1 MNELMSGFIGAI
13 IGGLIGFGGVIW
25 QFRAQLLASER
36 ELAASL
42 LVASEKIREGYRERS
57 LDKETLK
64 NPDRIEP
71 LLHYEDDLLLTLRRW
86 EVGGNRKTYPF
97 AHRHGLAAVDY
108 MQGFRQEVQYGS
120 LPGTGVDYGYET
132 AWDTTRQELIAV
144 SSRATGSTP
153 GQVWKRRQLRM
164 KYLKPERK
172 LQQDID
178 KASKK
183 LRRSRG
189 ER

>member
-13 IGGLIGFGGVIW
+13 IGGLIGFGGVVW

-42 LVASEKIREGYRERS
+42 LVASEKIRDGYRERS
-57 LDKETLK
+57 LGKDTLK
-64 NPDRIEP
+64 NPERIEP
-71 LLHYEDDLLLTLRRW
+71 LLQHEEKLLLTLRRW
-86 EVGGNRKTYPF
+86 EIGGNRKTYPF
-97 AHRHGLAAVDY
+97 AQRHAAAAVDY
-108 MQGFRQEVQYGS
+108 MMGFRQEVQYGS
-120 LPGTGVDYGYET
+120 FPGTGVDYGYES

-153 GQVWKRRQLRM
+153 GQVLKRRQMRM

-172 LQQDID
+172 LQREIA
-178 KASKK
+178 KGMKK
-183 LRRSRG
+183 L
-189 ER
+189 